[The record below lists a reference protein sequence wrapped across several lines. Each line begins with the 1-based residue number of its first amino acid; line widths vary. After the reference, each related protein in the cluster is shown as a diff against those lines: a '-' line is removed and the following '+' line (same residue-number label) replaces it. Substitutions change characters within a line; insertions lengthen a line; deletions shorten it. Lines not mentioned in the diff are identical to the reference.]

1 MRAVSPALCGKPR
14 PGIAKPPGLQ
24 VAAVPLVSICFT
36 WWHVWLGIKMC
47 FYPVHFKGCCK
58 PFLGWQGIVP
68 RRSNVMAERAC
79 DIMVRETL

>member
-1 MRAVSPALCGKPR
+1 M
-14 PGIAKPPGLQ
+14 Q

-68 RRSNVMAERAC
+68 RRSNVKAERAC
-79 DIMVRETL
+79 DIMVRERCSSIP